1 VFHVARADKGGVK
14 ARFFVAL
21 ILGTVALSVGSAS
34 AHSIPQKWWLD
45 EQTAFGR
52 LKAMEGSRSTK
63 DVFSGRCRGA
73 GPRAVRSGRP
83 VYKHFNCS
91 ARSRVNG
98 VTFTFLYRVH
108 VTGPRGRIKLGGAW

>member
-1 VFHVARADKGGVK
+1 MK
-14 ARFFVAL
+14 ARFFVAAVF
-21 ILGTVALSVGSAS
+21 GTFALSAGSAS

-52 LKAMEGSRSTK
+52 LEAIEGSRSTK
-63 DVFSGRCRGA
+63 DVYSGRCRGV
-73 GPRAVRSGRP
+73 GPRAVRSGRT

-91 ARSRVNG
+91 ARSTVNN
-98 VTFTFLYRVH
+98 VTLTFLYRVH